1 MTGLLSVS
9 LLIISVIA
17 NDDAFFKEKTADFS
31 AQWSRRAQWGKHS
44 VFTLNHLLAAMSRD
58 FQVLLGLP
66 CNAVGP
72 ACSLPDLEK
81 CRRMFTKVKW
91 LVYGIYVHFYFII
104 TKLRPLSY
112 LHHCK
117 HLHTHLSPLDGYSR
131 NFWTCNSE
139 DAPCRHWR

>member
-1 MTGLLSVS
+1 MQVRLKIWRLVTGFFSVS

-17 NDDAFFKEKTADFS
+17 NDDAFFKEKTAGFS
-31 AQWSRRAQWGKHS
+31 AQPSGRAQWGKSQCCH
-44 VFTLNHLLAAMSRD
+44 LNHLLAAMSRD

-72 ACSLPDLEK
+72 ACSPPDLEK

-104 TKLRPLSY
+104 TKLGPLSY

-117 HLHTHLSPLDGYSR
+117 HLHTHLSLLDRYSR
-131 NFWTCNSE
+131 NF
-139 DAPCRHWR
+139 